1 LWHRPAVTGDYRRL
15 VAAVRPHLGLLAIA
29 IGAMLALAAATGAF
43 SWLIG
48 PLFQYV
54 FQGGE
59 LKGHEVLPFL
69 SRMDRRTLEGALP
82 VAILLIALVR
92 GAAYFGQFYCMGMLG
107 QRVVADLRSELH
119 GKLLSLPPAFFARA
133 SSGDL
138 LARFA
143 ADVAAVEFAVT
154 YGLASYLRDG
164 LQVVVL
170 LGISVALDWR
180 LALFAFVAVPVTVYP
195 IVRFAK
201 RLKRIATRGQE
212 QIGSLLALLH
222 EALQGVRIVQAFGME
237 RYEADKFGEEQRRY
251 LGTMRRSFFVR
262 AIFTPTIELMAAV
275 GIAATVVV
283 AARAVER
290 GDLRPDRVI
299 SFLATIVLLY
309 QPLKNLGGTGQ
320 GVTQGLA
327 GARRLYEVL
336 DVPAEPIESASAV
349 ALERLQSEVRFEGV
363 SFRYPA
369 RAGTSANDAPLVLRD
384 IDLVLRRGEVVAL
397 VGPSGSGK
405 TTLLQLVP
413 RFADATSG
421 RVLVDGRDV
430 REATLSSLRAQ
441 ISLVAQETFLF
452 NDTVRANIAYGRPDV
467 PLSRIE
473 EAARAARADG
483 FIRALPR
490 GYDSMVGE
498 RGATLSGGQRQRIA
512 IARALLKDAP
522 ILLLDEATSSL
533 DTESEREVQRAL
545 DRLMEERT
553 CLVIAHRLSTIRHAD
568 RIAVLV
574 QGRIVELGTHDEL
587 VRQRGEYARLH
598 ALQFAPLADQSRAG

>member
-1 LWHRPAVTGDYRRL
+1 
-15 VAAVRPHLGLLAIA
+15 
-29 IGAMLALAAATGAF
+29 
-43 SWLIG
+43 
-48 PLFQYV
+48 
-54 FQGGE
+54 
-59 LKGHEVLPFL
+59 
-69 SRMDRRTLEGALP
+69 
-82 VAILLIALVR
+82 
-92 GAAYFGQFYCMGMLG
+92 
-107 QRVVADLRSELH
+107 
-119 GKLLSLPPAFFARA
+119 
-133 SSGDL
+133 
-138 LARFA
+138 
-143 ADVAAVEFAVT
+143 
-154 YGLASYLRDG
+154 
-164 LQVVVL
+164 
-170 LGISVALDWR
+170 
-180 LALFAFVAVPVTVYP
+180 
-195 IVRFAK
+195 VRFAR

-212 QIGSLLALLH
+212 QIGSLLSLLH

-237 RYEADKFGEEQRRY
+237 RYEEEKFGAEQRRY
-251 LGTMRRSFFVR
+251 LVTMRRSFFVR

-275 GIAATVVV
+275 GIAATIVV
-283 AARAVER
+283 AARAVEH
-290 GDLRPDRVI
+290 GELRPERVI

-320 GVTQGLA
+320 GVMPGLA

-336 DVPAEPIESASAV
+336 DLPEEPVEHTSAV
-349 ALERLQSEVRFEGV
+349 ELPRLRSEVRFETV

-369 RAGTSANDAPLVLRD
+369 RAGASDGPGVNSAPLVLRD
-384 IDLVLRRGEVVAL
+384 VDLTLRRGEVVAL

-405 TTLLQLVP
+405 TSLLQLVP
-413 RFADATSG
+413 RFADPTSG

-430 REATLSSLRAQ
+430 REARVESLRAQ

-467 PLSRIE
+467 PLARIE

-490 GYDSMVGE
+490 GYDSLVGE

-545 DRLMEERT
+545 DRLMEDRT
-553 CLVIAHRLSTIRHAD
+553 CLVIAHRLSTIQNAD

-574 QGRIVELGTHDEL
+574 QGRIVELDTHEEL
-587 VRQRGEYARLH
+587 LRLRGEYARLH